1 MSDYWVEFMSLDA
14 DENQAS
20 DLVDAQ
26 ITWLLSQEII
36 APSAKPDAFYGTFRE
51 GPRFADAMDPEWIE
65 TGAVAGGRYILFGVR
80 IKKGWQMSHN
90 IGGFEGP
97 PCPRCGHQQFDGGAA
112 GALIL
117 DWYESRAEPT
127 VNCTNCGHIDLIG
140 NWPHELFGYCNYAS
154 LSFINCPTLAG
165 EFSDELLARL
175 GNRPRAIDVRL

>member
-26 ITWLLSQEII
+26 INWLLGQEII
-36 APSAKPDAFYGTFRE
+36 APSAKPDRFYGTFRD
-51 GPRFADAMDPEWIE
+51 GPRFADAMDPEWVAPA
-65 TGAVAGGRYILFGVR
+65 AVAEGRYILFGVR

-90 IGGFEGP
+90 MGGFEGP
-97 PCPRCGHQQFDGGAA
+97 PCPRCGHQSFDHGAA
-112 GALIL
+112 GGLMF

-127 VNCTNCGHIDLIG
+127 VTCTNCGHIDLIG

-154 LSFINCPTLAG
+154 LSFINSPPLAG
-165 EFSDELLARL
+165 EFRDELLSRF
-175 GNRPRAIDVRL
+175 GNRPRAIHVRL